1 MKSASLFLFLLWSAL
16 TIKGNFFQFDATD
29 GKKMSRS
36 EYINHWKD
44 EAILQ
49 MALHKIPASITL
61 AQGILESADGNSEL
75 ASKSNNHF
83 GIKCHDDWKGDK
95 VYHDDDSKGECFRK
109 YEHARESFEDHSLF
123 LKRKRYE
130 ALFELKTDDYEAWAR
145 GLKKAGYATNPQYA
159 DLLIRI
165 IEENKLHEFDKEGM
179 KFIKSGELPDGNKAP
194 VAALPNES
202 KKGKGKKNKGDGDV
216 PSEIT
221 LGSGRQ
227 VKFSENDIKYII
239 AKKGDSFKSL
249 AEELDMMPWQ
259 FKKYNELNDNSS
271 LEEGQIIYLQPKR
284 NKSRESASY
293 LVQEGETLW
302 QISQKF
308 GVKVNKLRKYNNL
321 EENATVKPGETLK
334 LR

>member
-1 MKSASLFLFLLWSAL
+1 
-16 TIKGNFFQFDATD
+16 
-29 GKKMSRS
+29 
-36 EYINHWKD
+36 
-44 EAILQ
+44 
-49 MALHKIPASITL
+49 
-61 AQGILESADGNSEL
+61 
-75 ASKSNNHF
+75 
-83 GIKCHDDWKGDK
+83 
-95 VYHDDDSKGECFRK
+95 
-109 YEHARESFEDHSLF
+109 
-123 LKRKRYE
+123 
-130 ALFELKTDDYEAWAR
+130 
-145 GLKKAGYATNPQYA
+145 
-159 DLLIRI
+159 
-165 IEENKLHEFDKEGM
+165 
-179 KFIKSGELPDGNKAP
+179 